1 MSSQN
6 MTDDDE
12 DMMMMTDDDQDIFPD
27 PDIVIQ
33 YEMES
38 DMSTSK

>member
-1 MSSQN
+1 MSNQN
-6 MTDDDE
+6 MIDDDK

-33 YEMES
+33 YEVES
-38 DMSTSK
+38 DMIASE